1 MVDQTTLDKTADNDG
16 AVNSESPPRAV
27 ARNTAELM
35 SDVVTLAELQ
45 GRLLMIDAEAGL
57 WKIIPFVI
65 TLTAGVILAI
75 CCVPIAM
82 ATIALALVQYGGLS
96 HVVAFAYTLLGGS
109 VLSLLLVAAAF
120 WQYKRGMRLLERTQN
135 EWKQNMRWI
144 KNTLSRMGRGE
155 TNGYATSAEATYRA
169 GL

>member
-1 MVDQTTLDKTADNDG
+1 MVDQTTLGNHAAHDG
-16 AVNSESPPRAV
+16 AMNTESPPRAV

-45 GRLLMIDAEAGL
+45 GRLLLIDVESGV

-82 ATIALALVQYGGLS
+82 ATIALGLIHYGGLLPP
-96 HVVAFAYTLLGGS
+96 VAFAYTLLGGAI
-109 VLSLLLVAAAF
+109 LSLVLVAAAF
-120 WQYKRGMRLLERTQN
+120 WQYKRGMRLLERSQN

-144 KNTLSRMGRGE
+144 KNTLQRMGRSGS
-155 TNGYATSAEATYRA
+155 NGYATAAEAQFRA
-169 GL
+169 L